1 MTKPKELDDI
11 LRSFDEYA
19 AAAAAEMGELATVY
33 FPEYVAKIRDRLI
46 VSWAEYQDGTRKL
59 TDQQIQD
66 EIEQE
71 ALDLAGWGLFL
82 YERHGKPATVDLFVQ
97 SFCLWMDIAEINE

>member
-46 VSWAEYQDGTRKL
+46 VSWGCYQDGTRKM
-59 TDQQIQD
+59 TDEQIRE

-71 ALDLAGWGLFL
+71 ALDLPGWSLFL
-82 YERHGKPATVDLFVQ
+82 YERNGDERCVDFFVQ
-97 SFCLWMDIAEINE
+97 AFCLWMDIAELKK

>member
-33 FPEYVAKIRDRLI
+33 FPEYVAKIRERLI
-46 VSWAEYQDGTRKL
+46 VSWDSYGDGTRKL
-59 TDQQIQD
+59 TDEQIRE

-71 ALDLAGWGLFL
+71 ALDLPGWAVFL
-82 YERHGKPATVDLFVQ
+82 YERNGDERCVDFFVQ
-97 SFCLWMDIAEINE
+97 AFCLWMDIAELKR